1 MAKLNDVAER
11 AGVSIT
17 TASMALSGKGRISQE
32 IRNKV
37 IEAADKLE
45 YKKNKPANN
54 KNWVLILNMDR
65 ENDYLSYF
73 FNPIIR
79 HIQSS
84 AREKGFILSLLPI
97 SDKDSEESI
106 YRDLMEMKIS
116 SVLALQYV
124 SVELFK
130 KLELINIP
138 CVVINNPT
146 YQDELF
152 TVCVDDFQ
160 GAYEG
165 TMKLIRAGH
174 KNISCID
181 YQREKL
187 PGILA
192 DRFLGFR
199 KALEEH
205 NLSFSENSRLT
216 VNILNNKEMENRI
229 KEFILNSSPK
239 TTALFIHD
247 DMMALKVIKILEK
260 LEIKVPDDI
269 SIIAPGDTLNYNQ
282 IGMPQISTMRI
293 DNSLMGNYATDMM
306 IERIKKG
313 SQNPHVL
320 KIKQTYF
327 NRNSIKN
334 I

>member
-1 MAKLNDVAER
+1 MAKLKDVAEK
-11 AGVSIT
+11 AGVSLT

-37 IEAADKLE
+37 LE
-45 YKKNKPANN
+45 SAERLNYKKVKQTNN
-54 KNWVLILNMDR
+54 KTWVLIVSFDK

-79 HIQSS
+79 HLQSS
-84 AREKGFILSLLPI
+84 AREKGFVLTILPI
-97 SDKDSEESI
+97 GSSDSEESI
-106 YRDLMEMKIS
+106 YNELMEMKVS
-116 SVLALQYV
+116 SVLTLHYV
-124 SVELFK
+124 GMDLFR
-130 KLELINIP
+130 KLETINIP

-165 TMKLIRAGH
+165 TVKLIKSGH
-174 KNISCID
+174 KNIFCID
-181 YQREKL
+181 YFRDKL

-192 DRFLGFR
+192 DRYLGFR
-199 KALEEH
+199 KAMEEH
-205 NLSFSENSRLT
+205 QLPFAESNRLT
-216 VNILNNKEMENRI
+216 VNLHDKKALEIQVR
-229 KEFILNSSPK
+229 EFILNARPNV
-239 TTALFIHD
+239 TALFIHD
-247 DMMALKVIKILEK
+247 DMLALKIINILQK
-260 LEIKVPDDI
+260 LNLNVPEDI
-269 SIIAPGDTLNYNQ
+269 SIIAPGDTLNYEQ
-282 IGMPQISTMRI
+282 IGVPQISTMRI
-293 DNSLMGNYATDMM
+293 DNSLMGSYATDMM
-306 IERIKKG
+306 MERIEKG

-327 NRNSIKN
+327 DRNSIRQ